1 MWNLF
6 GPQPLM
12 MSAEALPAILP
23 ELAAG
28 AFKMKLQEMI
38 DSAFGAKEAPRT
50 PQVPTEMFK
59 ERERAFSDRAKKI
72 EVLREARLA
81 AAGEMPRTSFVFE
94 IVRFRGHWRTLH
106 NGKHSSPFTDQA
118 AAILAA
124 KKLARQK
131 TAEGHSVEVI
141 LRRADGDS
149 VAQSID
155 TDECC
160 SN

>member
-6 GPQPLM
+6 GSQPLM
-12 MSAEALPAILP
+12 MSAEAVPAILP

-38 DSAFGAKEAPRT
+38 DSAFGAKETPRT
-50 PQVPTEMFK
+50 PQAPTEMFK
-59 ERERAFSDRAKKI
+59 ARERAFSDRARKI
-72 EVLREARLA
+72 EVLRQARLG
-81 AAGEMPRTSFVFE
+81 AAGEAPRTSLVFE

-106 NGKHSSPFTDQA
+106 NGKRSSPFTDQA

-131 TAEGHSVEVI
+131 TAEGHSVKVI
-141 LRRADGDS
+141 LRRADGES
-149 VAQSID
+149 VAQSVD
-155 TDECC
+155 TDEGC

>member
-1 MWNLF
+1 
-6 GPQPLM
+6 M
-12 MSAEALPAILP
+12 MSAEALTAILP

-28 AFKMKLQEMI
+28 AFKMKLQHKMKLQDMI
-38 DSAFGAKEAPRT
+38 DDAFGAKEAPRT
-50 PQVPTEMFK
+50 PQVATEMFK
-59 ERERAFSDRAKKI
+59 ERQRAFSDRAKEI
-72 EVLREARLA
+72 EVLRQVRLDA
-81 AAGEMPRTSFVFE
+81 ADTPRTSFVFE
-94 IVRFRGHWRTLH
+94 VVRFRGHWRTLH
-106 NGKHSSPFTDQA
+106 NGKRSSPFTDQA

-149 VAQSID
+149 VAQSVD